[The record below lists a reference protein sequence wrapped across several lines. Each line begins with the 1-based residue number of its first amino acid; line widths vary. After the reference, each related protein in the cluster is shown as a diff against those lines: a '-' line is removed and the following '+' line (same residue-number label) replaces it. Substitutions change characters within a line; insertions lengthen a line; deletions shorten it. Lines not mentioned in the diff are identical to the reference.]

1 MNTTLCR
8 TQIYAIYK
16 LDTVRGLLVYK
27 NNTLHTMKT
36 QKKTERESATNK
48 LVKTDRQ
55 TESAFIVFS
64 CIIVAGILLI
74 VTVIMENL

>member
-1 MNTTLCR
+1 MFTTNRILILASHGLAYLIQATNKSLTINTQHT
-8 TQIYAIYK
+8 T
-16 LDTVRGLLVYK
+16 
-27 NNTLHTMKT
+27 TMKIH
-36 QKKTERESATNK
+36 KPNK
-48 LVKTDRQ
+48 LVKTDSQ

>member
-1 MNTTLCR
+1 METHKETR
-8 TQIYAIYK
+8 P
-16 LDTVRGLLVYK
+16 
-27 NNTLHTMKT
+27 
-36 QKKTERESATNK
+36 
-48 LVKTDRQ
+48 VKTDKQ

>member
-1 MNTTLCR
+1 
-8 TQIYAIYK
+8 
-16 LDTVRGLLVYK
+16 
-27 NNTLHTMKT
+27 MKIH
-36 QKKTERESATNK
+36 KPNK
-48 LVKTDRQ
+48 LVKTDSQ